1 MVSFSSLKSGFH
13 TYTRTYL
20 VLSRSL
26 VPSMLPKII
35 GRNPRIPMTPFSSS
49 QRHEPW
55 KSSLLVENQVF
66 LGTFLA
72 LGLASPSTLPASL
85 QHNLW
90 IWVSQG
96 SVLHALSPR
105 GCPSSLG
112 TLKTVCGLGPQAH
125 KCVCPVHFPRGL
137 RPLYS
142 AAALLRSSGGSALS
156 LSAHTV
162 PPQIFP
168 VLACSAIPHWVLC
181 ARNLR
186 FILQLFCHI
195 YIQSIRKPCISYIQ
209 NMTAN
214 LSLSFCVHCH

>member
-13 TYTRTYL
+13 SYTRTCL

-35 GRNPRIPMTPFSSS
+35 GRNARIPMTPFSSS

-55 KSSLLVENQVF
+55 KSLLVENQVF
-66 LGTFLA
+66 LGTLLA
-72 LGLASPSTLPASL
+72 LGLASPSTLLASL

-96 SVLHALSPR
+96 SVLRALSPR
-105 GCPSSLG
+105 GSSSSLG
-112 TLKTVCGLGPQAH
+112 TLKTACGLGPQAH
-125 KCVCPVHFPRGL
+125 KRVCPVHFPRGL

-142 AAALLRSSGGSALS
+142 AAALLRSSDGSALS

-186 FILQLFCHI
+186 FILQFFCHI
-195 YIQSIRKPCISYIQ
+195 YIQSIRKPCRSYLH

-214 LSLSFCVHCH
+214 MSLSFCVHYH